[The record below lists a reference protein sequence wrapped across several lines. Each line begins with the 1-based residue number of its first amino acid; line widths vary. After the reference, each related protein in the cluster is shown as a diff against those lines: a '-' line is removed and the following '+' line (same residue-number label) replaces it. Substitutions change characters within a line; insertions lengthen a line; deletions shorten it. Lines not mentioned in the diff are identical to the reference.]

1 MTQKL
6 KTAVLLTGAAAR
18 ISQEVAMLDMLMDPK
33 RCGLKLSQDDT
44 LIAGF
49 SSGSLNLAA
58 INACFSTGSQL
69 GWDTYYKQTVL
80 FPLRNKDVY
89 KIKFPPFD
97 TTPLRNTIQTFVDKM
112 NCKKVGDLAFYSY
125 ILACSKEENKTLWA
139 CSQNPGDEYLNI
151 TDTFMASTAIPIL
164 FPPQEI
170 SSEAGQP
177 REFPDGYFVDGGTLG
192 TFDGFD
198 SYLGQ
203 YVRQNEPFEN
213 MYIISPMR
221 QTAKAEREGIMMML
235 KDQKMEGLDLLGG
248 KLEQIIE
255 WIAKFLEKI
264 SMNTFMTFLKALNAW
279 TYNGQKMAKNIYI
292 SIPQMDKNFFIID
305 FDLEKK
311 QYDAVTDW
319 VGANPDKLAIPI
331 DEFLKM
337 NEGLM
342 VEEQ

>member
-18 ISQEVAMLDMLMDPK
+18 ISQEVAMLDKLMDLK
-33 RCGLKLSQDDT
+33 GCGLKISQDDT
-44 LIAGF
+44 LVAGF

-80 FPLRNKDVY
+80 FPLTNSDVY
-89 KIKFPPFD
+89 KVKFPPFD
-97 TTPLRNTIQTFVDKM
+97 TTPLRNTIQKFVDKM

-125 ILACSKEENKTLWA
+125 IITFSYRDIKTLWA

-151 TDTFMASTAIPIL
+151 TDTFMSSTAIPIL
-164 FPPQEI
+164 FPWQEI
-170 SSEAGQP
+170 SSESGQQ
-177 REFPDGYFVDGGTLG
+177 RDFPKGHFADGGTHG
-192 TFDGFD
+192 TFDRFD
-198 SYLGQ
+198 TYLGQ
-203 YVRQNEPFEN
+203 YVRQNEPFDN

-221 QTAKAEREGIMMML
+221 QTAKAEREEIMVKL
-235 KDQKMEGLDLLGG
+235 KEQKMDGLDLSGLMEHL
-248 KLEQIIE
+248 KN
-255 WIAKFLEKI
+255 I
-264 SMNTFMTFLKALNAW
+264 SMNTFMGFLKALNAW
-279 TYNGQKMAKNIYI
+279 TYNGQKMAKNIYV
-292 SIPQMDKNFFIID
+292 SIPQMDKNYPIID
-305 FDLEKK
+305 FDLEKE
-311 QYDAVTDW
+311 QYDAVTAW
-319 VGANPDKLAIPI
+319 VDANPDKLAIPI